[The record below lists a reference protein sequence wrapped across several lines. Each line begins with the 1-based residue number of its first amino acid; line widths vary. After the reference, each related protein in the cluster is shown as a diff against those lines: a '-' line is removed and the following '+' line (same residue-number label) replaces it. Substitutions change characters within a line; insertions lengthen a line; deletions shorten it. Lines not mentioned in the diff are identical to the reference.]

1 MFSFLE
7 ISRLLSSL
15 LLIGIVLIHA
25 PKGQGLTQMTSS
37 IRSLNN
43 KIGQKALNIL
53 TWIIALSFV
62 VINGLSVYFFG

>member
-7 ISRLLSSL
+7 IGRLLSSL

-37 IRSLNN
+37 IRGLNN
-43 KIGQKALNIL
+43 KIGQKALNIV

-62 VINGLSVYFFG
+62 IINGLSVYFFG